1 MQAVIKMGIDLIKIK
16 EIAKEKEDEN
26 WKFRTF
32 LKRHDMPL
40 EQMDSMVHRLYERV
54 SSEIDCTACGN
65 CCREISPSLNQKDI
79 ERLSRGLAIPPDQFI
94 NQFLVEDKENFSD
107 GFLFNKRPC
116 PFLSGNIC
124 AYYDLRPESCSS
136 YPHLHKEGFVFR
148 LIGVI
153 QNYEI
158 CPIVFNVFEL
168 LKAEIWGRGA

>member
-1 MQAVIKMGIDLIKIK
+1 MELDLIKIK
-16 EIAKEKEDEN
+16 QIAKDKEDEN
-26 WKFRTF
+26 WEFRTF

-79 ERLSRGLAIPPDQFI
+79 ERFSRGLAIAPDQFI
-94 NQFLVEDKENFSD
+94 SQFLVEDKENFSD
-107 GFLFNKRPC
+107 GLIFNKRPC

-124 AYYDLRPESCSS
+124 TYYDLRPESCAS
-136 YPHLHKEGFVFR
+136 YPHLHKEDFVFR

-153 QNYEI
+153 ENYEI
-158 CPIVFNVFEL
+158 CPIVNGSSL
-168 LKAEIWGRGA
+168 RLTYLKSISFLGIKK